1 MYFEWMFFESE
12 QLYRYNNL
20 SCDFHTLSVVALHI
34 FIMPYQMLALI
45 WRTEEPVDVDHVMQ
59 W

>member
-45 WRTEEPVDVDHVMQ
+45 WRTEEPVDVMT
-59 W
+59 